1 MLEARVSGT
10 GINHRCEA
18 QLVNPVQTL
27 EQRMLHDAV
36 EQSARYLDK
45 PENGVVDDLGFFHDR
60 RKYGYF
66 DCKGTK
72 KVTDSTD
79 YRRNYII
86 LQLKIYIEYEAR
98 LVFHFFFSSVLRD
111 YGCSPEG

>member
-1 MLEARVSGT
+1 MLEPRVSGT

-36 EQSARYLDK
+36 EQSARYLDE

-72 KVTDSTD
+72 KVTDSTE
-79 YRRNYII
+79 YHRNYLI
-86 LQLKIYIEYEAR
+86 LRPNIKQYETD
-98 LVFHFFFSSVLRD
+98 LVLHFFFPSVIRD
-111 YGCSPEG
+111 YNCSPEG